1 MWPDVSDPEEIK
13 KRIAVAGLY
22 HAEQQERE
30 EKFIADPSKV
40 QQYKNMVDAQAT
52 FMFEELTS
60 SSRAYVNEVEL

>member
-1 MWPDVSDPEEIK
+1 MWPDVSDPVEIK
-13 KRIAVAGLY
+13 KRIAVAGIY

-52 FMFEELTS
+52 FMLDELTS
-60 SSRAYVNEVEL
+60 SSRDYVNEVEL